1 MQDEFNFKTHWTQPN
16 IKEDMSKDK
25 YPHKAGHRGHRNSIV
40 SANHTNKILSRTKK
54 QILIE
59 LYKHPKGLTGSEL
72 SDLTGITILTIRPR
86 TSELKL
92 LNLIIDTEKNKNNDG
107 GKPESI
113 YKLRSEIL
121 LKEFNIDVSEYKSN
135 QK

>member
-1 MQDEFNFKTHWTQPN
+1 MDFIFL
-16 IKEDMSKDK
+16 
-25 YPHKAGHRGHRNSIV
+25 
-40 SANHTNKILSRTKK
+40 LSSTRKLVQLETRIWTKK

-72 SDLTGITILTIRPR
+72 SDLTGVTILTIRPR

-92 LNLIIDTEKNKNNDG
+92 LNLIVDTEKNKNNEG

-113 YKLRSEIL
+113 YKLRSETL
-121 LKEFNIDVSEYKSN
+121 LEEFDIDVSEHKRN
-135 QK
+135 TK

>member
-1 MQDEFNFKTHWTQPN
+1 MQDEFSFK
-16 IKEDMSKDK
+16 SK
-25 YPHKAGHRGHRNSIV
+25 YPYQAGHRGHRNSIT
-40 SANHTNKILSRTKK
+40 SANDTNKRLSRLHK

-72 SDLTGITILTIRPR
+72 SDLTGVTILTIRPR

-92 LNLIIDTEKNKNNDG
+92 LNLIVDTEKNKNNDG

-113 YKLRSEIL
+113 YKLRSKIL
-121 LKEFNIDVSEYKSN
+121 LKEFDIDVSKHKPN
-135 QK
+135 TK

>member
-1 MQDEFNFKTHWTQPN
+1 MQDEFSFR
-16 IKEDMSKDK
+16 DK
-25 YPHKAGHRGHRNSIV
+25 YPHQAGHRGHRNSIV
-40 SANHTNKILSRTKK
+40 SANHTNKTLSRTKK

-72 SDLTGITILTIRPR
+72 SDLTGVTILTIRPR

-92 LNLIIDTEKNKNNDG
+92 LNLIVDTEKNKNNDG

-121 LKEFNIDVSEYKSN
+121 LKDFDIDVSEHNPN

>member
-1 MQDEFNFKTHWTQPN
+1 MMQNEFTF
-16 IKEDMSKDK
+16 KDK
-25 YPHKAGHRGHRNSIV
+25 YPYKAGHRGHRNSIT
-40 SANHTNKILSRTKK
+40 SAKATNKILSRTKK

-72 SDLTGITILTIRPR
+72 SDLTGVTILTIRPR

-92 LNLIIDTEKNKNNDG
+92 LNLIVDTEKNKNNDG

-121 LKEFNIDVSEYKSN
+121 LKDFDIDVSEHKPN

>member
-1 MQDEFNFKTHWTQPN
+1 MQNEFGF
-16 IKEDMSKDK
+16 KDK
-25 YPHKAGHRGHRNSIV
+25 YPHQAGHRGHRNSIT
-40 SANHTNKILSRTKK
+40 SAKATNKILSRTKK

-72 SDLTGITILTIRPR
+72 SDLTGVTILTIRPR

-92 LNLIIDTEKNKNNDG
+92 LNLIIDTEKNKNNEG

-121 LKEFNIDVSEYKSN
+121 LKEFDIDVSEHKPN
-135 QK
+135 TK